1 MYFFLDLKVAV
12 WNIKPKKK
20 KKRQRKKPDFD
31 TQQYGKFPLK
41 GIIEI
46 IMQIC
51 VKSRVYI
58 WNHFASLTIVFI
70 TMEEIC

>member
-1 MYFFLDLKVAV
+1 MYFFLDLKIAV
-12 WNIKPKKK
+12 WTIKPKKQK
-20 KKRQRKKPDFD
+20 GQRKKPDFD

-46 IMQIC
+46 IMQRC

-58 WNHFASLTIVFI
+58 CNHFASLTIVFI